1 MVARNKVS
9 LRPFLLN
16 IQNLCFDTRNAENSF
31 LRERE
36 RERGG
41 GWEYY
46 LMTYSFYFERLINR
60 NKNWLVN
67 IVLTNL

>member
-1 MVARNKVS
+1 MLKIV
-9 LRPFLLN
+9 FL
-16 IQNLCFDTRNAENSF
+16 
-31 LRERE
+31 RE

-60 NKNWLVN
+60 NKNWSREHR
-67 IVLTNL
+67 TNEFINKRKHNVHVAT

>member
-31 LRERE
+31 FKRERE
-36 RERGG
+36 
-41 GWEYY
+41 GWG
-46 LMTYSFYFERLINR
+46 LGILFNDLLLLFRTFDKS
-60 NKNWLVN
+60 K
-67 IVLTNL
+67 